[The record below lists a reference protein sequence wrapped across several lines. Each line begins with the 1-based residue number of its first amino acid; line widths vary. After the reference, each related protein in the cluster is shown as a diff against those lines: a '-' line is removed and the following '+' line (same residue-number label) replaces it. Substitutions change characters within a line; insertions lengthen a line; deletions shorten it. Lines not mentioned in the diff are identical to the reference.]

1 MAYLP
6 WGSTWCSPEVLVI
19 KYINTA
25 EAKKSSIVC
34 IVPLFCCLSGVVYL
48 QYGDEIK
55 RAMLPAGM
63 EGLQQVQTLFHET
76 FSDKIKNNDNR
87 KTIYIKDNSC
97 GVFYELDNVR

>member
-1 MAYLP
+1 MILLNCA
-6 WGSTWCSPEVLVI
+6 
-19 KYINTA
+19 
-25 EAKKSSIVC
+25 IVC
-34 IVPLFCCLSGVVYL
+34 CLTGVVYL

-63 EGLQQVQTLFHET
+63 EGLQQVQTLFNQT
-76 FSDKIKNNDNR
+76 FSDKMKDNENR

>member
-1 MAYLP
+1 MQS
-6 WGSTWCSPEVLVI
+6 WSFGDKMIDTTEV
-19 KYINTA
+19 
-25 EAKKSSIVC
+25 KKSAIIS

-55 RAMLPAGM
+55 RAMLPAGL
-63 EGLQQVQTLFHET
+63 EGLQQVQTLFNQT
-76 FSDKIKNNDNR
+76 FSDKIKNSDNR